1 MEEPLAPAIRRWSPG
16 TVERWTAI
24 LRDVGRFAT
33 HWPELDA
40 AGALSQYLVRRAA
53 MGQQP
58 GTLRGAISALRLAEK
73 LGCIRPTVRPVH
85 WLMARGAATTTAAPR
100 PTQVWAE
107 LVTLRLMA
115 RSIRTTLDWFC
126 LGLAVISFA
135 TLLRV
140 GEAASVRPVDLRK
153 RCVLGFFDD
162 KKDDDWVTVRL
173 GAWPDAWRA
182 AMAAHPWVS
191 SRPASVPLMAA
202 AFDLQAAIHGLL
214 AATGW
219 ESMGWHA
226 WRRGGAAAMRAF
238 GAAIASIAVA
248 GRWDNE
254 AEAHR
259 YASAPPGWEFFL
271 PDDVPW
277 PTPGFGVEIR
287 PVHAYQLWALGTLG
301 PHPMSALGTMAAKG
315 PACVAIPTCRRPSY
329 WAPLVTSRLTRWHAG
344 PPGTPAKASARPT
357 CTEPWPAAGRHP
369 QRGQRGLSPP
379 RSPEPSRPQ
388 MERPAAEP
396 QPPVPRLCPGS
407 RRQGQAPE
415 APRHL
420 GGRRRDGAAER
431 LGMQLAVARC
441 ARCGLDWNDH
451 LEAAARHMGRSLRA
465 PADNVLS
472 LLQAWWA
479 ESIKWAVDR
488 PAWKERAAAAD
499 LALAEEA
506 LHLLAGG
513 EIPLDGG
520 SSTRLNDQ
528 SRVTVELAARGLGD
542 TGRVHVPPHVWKDWA
557 DPEFGRAG
565 GRVHPLPPSRCPRV
579 AALLSTLASQ
589 GLVSV
594 VGGGVRMRR
603 CSSSGNHCE
612 HEDVQP
618 GVQVQGP
625 PLQAAVAGGPI
636 LLRDLGGRVGGAEGG
651 GLWGTKLDIANC
663 YWSVELPPPPLANTI
678 RVAAQGH
685 THAFLRVPFGWH
697 RAPGLV
703 QALISDLLRD
713 LGKGGGVVVQYLD
726 DVLFVGHDP
735 GEVATVTDSAARLLR
750 QAGFLISEKSVF
762 TPQRSLQWMGKD
774 VDLAGCRVAPAAST
788 VAAVVA
794 AWVKLALR
802 PYTYVALRR
811 LLGKIGWLGRPGN
824 LGGCF
829 LAGARSWLRWGPRW
843 ARRTPAAVVRG
854 LCEAIA
860 QCYRGWEPDTTGG
873 GPAVR
878 VFVDAAMCALT
889 TGTDPS
895 YCVGSWGPG
904 GADLSLCPAWVTTQ
918 QAAEL
923 WGTLVALDD
932 AQARRARRLV
942 LVGDNMG
949 ALAQLLSG
957 RAGAGKVQQ
966 QRILRRI
973 AHRLRWTGL
982 QLTLCWV
989 QPALNPADSISRAW
1003 DGRGGRAAVIEAAA
1017 KERLWVSSPQWAAW
1031 GAIADRDK
1039 AVRPCTVPLPVW
1051 MGG

>member
-1 MEEPLAPAIRRWSPG
+1 MEEPLALAIRRWSPG

-24 LRDVGRFAT
+24 LRDVGRFAA

-58 GTLRGAISALRLAEK
+58 GTLRGVISALRLAEK

-153 RCVLGFFDD
+153 RCVLGFSDD

-191 SRPASVPLMAA
+191 SRPASVSLMAA

-271 PDDVPW
+271 PDNVPW

-301 PHPMSALGTMAAKG
+301 PRGPDGTGAAPAPPDVRAG
-315 PACVAIPTCRRPSY
+315 NHGGQGTACVAIPTCRRPSY
-329 WAPLVTSRLTRWHAG
+329 WAPPVTSRLARWHAG
-344 PPGTPAKASARPT
+344 PPGTPAKASAKPT

-388 MERPAAEP
+388 MERPTAEP

-415 APRHL
+415 APRHP

-431 LGMQLAVARC
+431 LGMQLAAARC

-465 PADNVLS
+465 PADDVLS

-479 ESIKWAVDR
+479 EFIKWAVDR

-542 TGRVHVPPHVWKDWA
+542 AGRVHVPPHVWKDWA

-565 GRVHPLPPSRCPRV
+565 GRVHPLPPSCCPRV

-594 VGGGVRMRR
+594 VGGDANAEVFVKWKSERKCALIVNMKMFNRGCKYKARPFKLP
-603 CSSSGNHCE
+603 SLEG
-612 HEDVQP
+612 
-618 GVQVQGP
+618 
-625 PLQAAVAGGPI
+625 LAI
-636 LLRDLGGRVGGAEGG
+636 LLRDLGGRVGGAGGG

-663 YWSVELPPPPLANTI
+663 YWSVEPPPPPGEHHPGSGPGAHICFSASALW
-678 RVAAQGH
+678 
-685 THAFLRVPFGWH
+685 L
-697 RAPGLV
+697 APG
-703 QALISDLLRD
+703 AWAGPGPYFRPAA
-713 LGKGGGVVVQYLD
+713 GPGEGGG
-726 DVLFVGHDP
+726 
-735 GEVATVTDSAARLLR
+735 
-750 QAGFLISEKSVF
+750 
-762 TPQRSLQWMGKD
+762 
-774 VDLAGCRVAPAAST
+774 
-788 VAAVVA
+788 
-794 AWVKLALR
+794 
-802 PYTYVALRR
+802 
-811 LLGKIGWLGRPGN
+811 
-824 LGGCF
+824 
-829 LAGARSWLRWGPRW
+829 
-843 ARRTPAAVVRG
+843 
-854 LCEAIA
+854 
-860 QCYRGWEPDTTGG
+860 GG
-873 GPAVR
+873 G
-878 VFVDAAMCALT
+878 
-889 TGTDPS
+889 
-895 YCVGSWGPG
+895 
-904 GADLSLCPAWVTTQ
+904 
-918 QAAEL
+918 
-923 WGTLVALDD
+923 
-932 AQARRARRLV
+932 
-942 LVGDNMG
+942 
-949 ALAQLLSG
+949 
-957 RAGAGKVQQ
+957 
-966 QRILRRI
+966 
-973 AHRLRWTGL
+973 
-982 QLTLCWV
+982 
-989 QPALNPADSISRAW
+989 
-1003 DGRGGRAAVIEAAA
+1003 
-1017 KERLWVSSPQWAAW
+1017 
-1031 GAIADRDK
+1031 
-1039 AVRPCTVPLPVW
+1039 TVP
-1051 MGG
+1051 G